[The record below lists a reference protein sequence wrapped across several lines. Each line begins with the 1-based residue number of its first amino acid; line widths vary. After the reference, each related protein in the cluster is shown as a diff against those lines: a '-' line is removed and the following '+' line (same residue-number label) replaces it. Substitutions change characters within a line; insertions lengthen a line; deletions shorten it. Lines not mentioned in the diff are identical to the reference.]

1 MRRLSAKAI
10 IGLCVGVLL
19 ILFIIYYIWADR
31 ITPSTNDA
39 YVEAHVVQIA
49 PRVAGRVSL
58 VAVRNNQ
65 KVKQGQ
71 LLFKLDNEVF
81 VHAINDRKAKLKQAQ
96 ELVQQY
102 QAQLKAAQAI
112 IKKAQADMAYDK
124 REYDAYKVLTKEG
137 AVSVLKGQQLL
148 TRYRDSQQAV
158 RNAKQGM
165 LNIKRVLEQQNGQYA
180 QVAAAKAL
188 YNQALQNFSDTKV
201 LAPFDGR
208 VVFLRVSP
216 GMYAEAATPVMALID
231 ERRFWVIA
239 RIKENNLSRVKPGQL
254 VDVSPELYPNY
265 IMQGTVKSI
274 GYGVNLY
281 NTVPPVWM
289 PHIPPTR
296 NWVRLA
302 QRFPVEIDI
311 KQQPGYPLRVGGTVL
326 VTIYTEQSGFLRWA
340 SSVRQRIESWLQYIY

>member
-10 IGLCVGVLL
+10 FGLCFGVLL
-19 ILFIIYYIWADR
+19 ILFIVYYIWADR
-31 ITPSTNDA
+31 VTPSTNDA

-49 PRVAGRVSL
+49 PRVAGRVTV

-65 KVKQGQ
+65 RVKQGQ
-71 LLFKLDNEVF
+71 LLFKLNDEVF
-81 VHAINDRKAKLKQAQ
+81 VHAVNDRKAKLKQAQ

-102 QAQLKAAQAI
+102 QAQLKAAQATV
-112 IKKAQADMAYDK
+112 KKAQANQVYAEKEYNAYQTL
-124 REYDAYKVLTKEG
+124 VKEN
-137 AVSVLKGQQLL
+137 AVSILKGQQILN
-148 TRYRDSQQAV
+148 RYRDSQQAV
-158 RNAKQGM
+158 RNANQHM

-188 YNQALQNFSDTKV
+188 YNQAMQNYNDAEV
-201 LAPFDGR
+201 YAPFDGR

-216 GMYAEAATPVMALID
+216 GMYAKEATPVMALID

-265 IMQGTVKSI
+265 IMKGTVKSI

-281 NTVPPVWM
+281 ETVPPVWM

-311 KQQPGYPLRVGGTVL
+311 KQQPDYPLRVGGTVL
-326 VTIYTEQSGFLRWA
+326 VTIYTEKSGFLRWA
-340 SSVRQRIESWLQYIY
+340 SSVRQRIESWMQYFY